1 MSNNELS
8 PAFTQDELEH
18 AGRLLKAEIMKLER
32 AIERKKKE
40 LEELKPK
47 GFLGGLKG
55 NKDKIKE
62 AEAQLAKLEDEL
74 IDLNVMTPTD
84 FLNHLKVKSAKQE
97 QPQEPQ
103 TKKTAK
109 PKRKRRDDDDGYD
122 DWDDDDWKA
131 EEMELLSDAKGIMED
146 AKSDLKGIFSDVK
159 DNIPSGKGLL
169 SKGVGSI
176 LENFF

>member
-40 LEELKPK
+40 LEEMKPK
-47 GFLGGLKG
+47 GFLGWLEE

-109 PKRKRRDDDDGYD
+109 PMR
-122 DWDDDDWKA
+122 DWDDDDYKA
-131 EEMELLSDAKGIMED
+131 EEMALLSDAKGIMED
-146 AKSDLKGIFSDVK
+146 AKSDLKGMFSDVK
-159 DNIPSGKGLL
+159 DNIPSGKDLL
-169 SKGVGSI
+169 RKGVGSI
-176 LENFF
+176 LEIFS